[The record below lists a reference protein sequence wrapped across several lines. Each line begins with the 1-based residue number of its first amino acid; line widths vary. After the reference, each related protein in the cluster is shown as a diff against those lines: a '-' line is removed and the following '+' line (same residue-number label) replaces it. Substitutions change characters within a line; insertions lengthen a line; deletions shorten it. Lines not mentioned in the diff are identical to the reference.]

1 MTLLSQIELVGLLML
16 SAFLGAIIGMN
27 RERLDKAAGMRTHML
42 VAMGSTLFTALGV
55 YAIEGGDATR
65 IGAAVVGGIGFLGGG
80 IIFQGQERVKGLT
93 TAASVWAMSAIG
105 VAVGAGAWFVG
116 ICGTLIMW
124 FILEV
129 IYRWERRTF
138 A

>member
-1 MTLLSQIELVGLLML
+1 MTLLSQLEMVGLLML

-80 IIFQGQERVKGLT
+80 IIFQGQERTKGLT
-93 TAASVWAMSAIG
+93 TAASVWAISAIG
-105 VAVGAGAWFVG
+105 VAVGAGAWFVAM
-116 ICGTLIMW
+116 CGTLIMW

-129 IYRWERRTF
+129 IYRWEQHTF
-138 A
+138 V